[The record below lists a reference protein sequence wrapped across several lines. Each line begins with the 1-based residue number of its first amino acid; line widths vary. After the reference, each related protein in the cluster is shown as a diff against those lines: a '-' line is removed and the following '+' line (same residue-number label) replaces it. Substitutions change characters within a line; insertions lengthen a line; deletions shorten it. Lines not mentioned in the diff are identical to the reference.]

1 MFNYERMNEL
11 IREKGIDQKTLA
23 EAVGVSSQAISFLAR
38 GLKDP
43 SLALLGKIAHVLGV
57 TATEL
62 IKE

>member
-1 MFNYERMNEL
+1 MFNYKRMAEL

-23 EAVGVSSQAISFLAR
+23 NAVGVSDQAISYFAR

-43 SLALLGKIAHVLGV
+43 SLALLGKIAHELGV
-57 TATEL
+57 TAAEL

>member
-23 EAVGVSSQAISFLAR
+23 EAVGVSNQAITYLAR
-38 GLKDP
+38 GIKDP
-43 SLALLGKIAHVLGV
+43 SLAVLGRIAHELGV
-57 TATEL
+57 TASEL